1 MANIV
6 FPVTTGT
13 VCRLLNVAEY
23 RLSNLERLNKLHV
36 PLVCGRRAW
45 NPEHVLTAAKL
56 LDRASPEIR
65 NLCTA
70 PSSGG
75 RP

>member
-13 VCRLLNVAEY
+13 VCRLLNVAEH
-23 RLSNLERLNKLHV
+23 RLTNLERLNKLHV

-45 NPEHVLTAAKL
+45 NAADVLAAAKM
-56 LDRASPEIR
+56 LDRATPEIR
-65 NLCTA
+65 NICMA
-70 PSSGG
+70 PSSEG